1 MRAGGRR
8 TDVISRSHYS
18 LGYCFF
24 HNNSMYRKGGVMN
37 KSTNYKAIFFSGL
50 TFVGAGV
57 ALSITLG
64 PVGIALIGGG
74 IAMMA
79 IGLSKKSEW
88 SKD

>member
-1 MRAGGRR
+1 MLL
-8 TDVISRSHYS
+8 
-18 LGYCFF
+18 LGQPKMD
-24 HNNSMYRKGGVMN
+24 NNSMYRKGNVMN

-64 PVGIALIGGG
+64 PVGIALIGVG

-79 IGLSKKSEW
+79 IGLSKRSEW

>member
-1 MRAGGRR
+1 M
-8 TDVISRSHYS
+8 S
-18 LGYCFF
+18 
-24 HNNSMYRKGGVMN
+24 

-50 TFVGAGV
+50 ALVGAGS

-79 IGLSKKSEW
+79 IGLSKRSEW
-88 SKD
+88 PKD

>member
-1 MRAGGRR
+1 
-8 TDVISRSHYS
+8 VYS
-18 LGYCFF
+18 LKNGEGIG
-24 HNNSMYRKGGVMN
+24 KGDVMS

-50 TFVGAGV
+50 ALVGAGS

-79 IGLSKKSEW
+79 IGLSKRSEW
-88 SKD
+88 PKD

>member
-1 MRAGGRR
+1 
-8 TDVISRSHYS
+8 
-18 LGYCFF
+18 
-24 HNNSMYRKGGVMN
+24 MN

-64 PVGIALIGGG
+64 PVGIALIGVG

-79 IGLSKKSEW
+79 IGLSKRSEW